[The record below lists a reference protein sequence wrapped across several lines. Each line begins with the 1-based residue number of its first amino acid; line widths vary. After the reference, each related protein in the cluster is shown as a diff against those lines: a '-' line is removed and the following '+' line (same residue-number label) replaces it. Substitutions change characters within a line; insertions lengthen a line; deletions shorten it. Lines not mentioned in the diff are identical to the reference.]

1 MVSAAD
7 ERCEVWLRGNLRP
20 VLGIALVVAAVLAAV
35 AAVVLRA
42 DPSPL
47 GWGMVAALTACSGVV
62 VGGCLAIAARPRL
75 VRLGSVVR
83 VCLAPLSAHDLPLEI
98 IECVFSGSASLAGDA
113 AGSPED
119 EPADEGPGRRV
130 GTVVM
135 RLAERATAWRERPTL
150 ASWGRWRDGYIVFD
164 GRWCEPLSPEF
175 VRGLSQRLVEAKRE
189 LVAGEA
195 PNRPSG
201 CEAETS

>member
-20 VLGIALVVAAVLAAV
+20 VLGLALVVVTVLAAV
-35 AAVVLRA
+35 AAAVLRA
-42 DPSPL
+42 GSTPM
-47 GWGMVAALTACSGVV
+47 GWGVVAALAACSGVV

-83 VCLAPLSAHDLPLEI
+83 VCLTPLSAHDLPLEI
-98 IECVFSGSASLAGDA
+98 IECIFSGSASLAAEA

-119 EPADEGPGRRV
+119 ERADEGEGRRV

-135 RLAERATAWRERPTL
+135 RLAERAAEWRERPAL
-150 ASWGRWRDGYIVFD
+150 PSWGRWRDGYIVFD
-164 GRWCEPLSPEF
+164 GRWCEPLSAEF
-175 VRGLSQRLVEAKRE
+175 VRGLSQRLIEAKRE
-189 LVAGEA
+189 LAACAA
-195 PNRPSG
+195 PDRPSS
-201 CEAETS
+201 CEAKTP

>member
-20 VLGIALVVAAVLAAV
+20 VLGLALVVVAVLAAV
-35 AAVVLRA
+35 AAAVLWA
-42 DPSPL
+42 GSTPL
-47 GWGMVAALTACSGVV
+47 GWGVVVALAACSGVV

-75 VRLGSVVR
+75 VRSGGVVR
-83 VCLAPLSAHDLPLEI
+83 VCLTPLSAHDLPLEI
-98 IECVFSGSASLAGDA
+98 IECVFSGSASLAAEA

-119 EPADEGPGRRV
+119 ERLDDGEGRRV

-135 RLAERATAWRERPTL
+135 RLAERAAAWRERPTL
-150 ASWGRWRDGYIVFD
+150 SPWGSWRDGYIVFD

-175 VRGLSQRLVEAKRE
+175 VRGLSQRLIEAKRE
-189 LVAGEA
+189 VAACEA

-201 CEAETS
+201 CETETP